1 MGTSAPILPPMV
13 DERALQAFMAL
24 QQQSARNVEA
34 HRQAYFMQ
42 QANALQN
49 GNPYTDPNLLRNS
62 WPYTAEATP
71 KPAPKPPENLWPAA
85 FEALGI
91 VVLGLALRVFGLT

>member
-1 MGTSAPILPPMV
+1 MGTRGPSMPPMV

-34 HRQAYFMQ
+34 HRREYFMQ

-49 GNPYTDPNLLRNS
+49 SNPYTDPSLLQNS
-62 WPYTAEATP
+62 WPYAAEA
-71 KPAPKPPENLWPAA
+71 APKPEPQPPETLWPAA

-91 VVLGLALRVFGLT
+91 IVLGLVLRVFGLI